1 MENSTEM
8 PQKIK
13 TKATIWFSNSTSEYI
28 SKGCKNT
35 NSKRYIRT
43 YVHQSIIYNN
53 QGPEAPK
60 SPSKDEW

>member
-1 MENSTEM
+1 MIQQFHFWVYIQSM
-8 PQKIK
+8 QKH
-13 TKATIWFSNSTSEYI
+13 Y
-28 SKGCKNT
+28 
-35 NSKRYIRT
+35 SKRYIRT